1 MSGSDKLVFLK
12 KTDDYNKTLLNDD
25 LYKKS
30 WNKFCEK
37 EKNTILLK
45 NYSPV
50 HFRGMRKVGK
60 IISPKFLL
68 LPSQK
73 NRLVKLN
80 LLRCESHKELLENIL
95 SKIVAK

>member
-1 MSGSDKLVFLK
+1 MIFI
-12 KTDDYNKTLLNDD
+12 
-25 LYKKS
+25 KKS

-45 NYSPV
+45 NYLPV
-50 HFRGMRKVGK
+50 HFRGMRRVSK